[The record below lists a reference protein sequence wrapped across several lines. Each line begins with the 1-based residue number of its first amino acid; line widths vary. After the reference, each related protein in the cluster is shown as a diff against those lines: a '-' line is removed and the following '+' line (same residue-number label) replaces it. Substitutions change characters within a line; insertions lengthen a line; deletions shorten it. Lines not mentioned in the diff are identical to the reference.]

1 MLLPWWKNQNLLNP
15 EEIWRLKIASMVI
28 ALGWNR
34 REHRCENSLNMLS
47 YSSHDK
53 NISLVL
59 DYDDKGRFWRL
70 VNEPVEL
77 RIGLYCQ
84 QKTE

>member
-34 REHRCENSLNMLS
+34 RDRRELKGTSLEPNFFGSEKQIDLTIP
-47 YSSHDK
+47 SSHTTFFQPRK
-53 NISLVL
+53 
-59 DYDDKGRFWRL
+59 KGFHS
-70 VNEPVEL
+70 
-77 RIGLYCQ
+77 
-84 QKTE
+84 

>member
-34 REHRCENSLNMLS
+34 RDRRELKGTSL
-47 YSSHDK
+47 
-53 NISLVL
+53 
-59 DYDDKGRFWRL
+59 
-70 VNEPVEL
+70 EPNFFGSE
-77 RIGLYCQ
+77 
-84 QKTE
+84 K